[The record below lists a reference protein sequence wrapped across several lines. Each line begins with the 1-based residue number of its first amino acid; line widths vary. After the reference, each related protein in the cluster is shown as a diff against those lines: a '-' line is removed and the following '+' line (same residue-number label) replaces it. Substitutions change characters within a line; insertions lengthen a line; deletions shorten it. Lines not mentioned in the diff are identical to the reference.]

1 MLNPIL
7 NNLFNILCF
16 HRLNLFI
23 LALTKGFFLV
33 DLNVKSLD
41 KNRIFASCKLKMIKL
56 IKLTFFCCSFNRFIE
71 FSILISWGLG
81 RQYNEYL
88 FGLLIVFLRCF
99 IVQTRIQF
107 IIVAQ
112 CNPNLIFL
120 SHTIGFIFFVSAS
133 SNLSTILCA
142 TKFKNRQ
149 LVFCFYNF
157 LAILAYLL
165 DCVVFFTQNSILF
178 LRVKVK
184 ICFGSVRIDY
194 CSQYLYIRYL
204 KLP

>member
-1 MLNPIL
+1 MLSHYYPWKLANLDLLMSFGLCREPLISLDLSMLNPIL

-99 IVQTRIQF
+99 IVQTRI
-107 IIVAQ
+107 
-112 CNPNLIFL
+112 
-120 SHTIGFIFFVSAS
+120 
-133 SNLSTILCA
+133 
-142 TKFKNRQ
+142 
-149 LVFCFYNF
+149 
-157 LAILAYLL
+157 
-165 DCVVFFTQNSILF
+165 
-178 LRVKVK
+178 
-184 ICFGSVRIDY
+184 
-194 CSQYLYIRYL
+194 
-204 KLP
+204 